1 MKISRNCGLNGL
13 LKVRFSNKKA
23 QNLKLKYLAHVQI
36 HREKALRLAYNA
48 TPILYNLTVI
58 HVL

>member
-23 QNLKLKYLAHVQI
+23 QNLKLKYLAHVQ
-36 HREKALRLAYNA
+36 LQ
-48 TPILYNLTVI
+48 
-58 HVL
+58 